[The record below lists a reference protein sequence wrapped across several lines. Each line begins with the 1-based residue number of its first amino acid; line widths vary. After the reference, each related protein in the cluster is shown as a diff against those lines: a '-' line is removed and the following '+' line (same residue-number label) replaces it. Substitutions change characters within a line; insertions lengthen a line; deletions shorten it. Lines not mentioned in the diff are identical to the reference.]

1 MIDKIFDAISVLNK
15 QSKKKFVTILALVV
29 IGSCIETLSLYLI
42 YQTIKYFSDP
52 INFIISQN
60 IFLDMYNYLDL
71 DNSLLIL
78 FFMFS
83 LISIFTIKFIYFSFL
98 YFVKFKFVNNINA
111 NISTKIL
118 KNYLYQNFKFHL
130 ESDSSKL
137 LRNLR
142 DEVSQFSHGAI
153 LQSLNLITESVI
165 FISIIILLLYFETK
179 FVIIS
184 LSIILSLGFIYHI
197 LIKSTFQKW
206 GIIRQKFAS
215 HSLKN
220 AMESVHGIKDI
231 KIFKSENFFL
241 KNYLASMKMLAKSNV
256 VVQTLNQFPRLL
268 LELFVIIIV
277 CLFIFY
283 NFNDELFNTS
293 LLPSLGLFVVASFKL
308 IPSLSKI
315 LNSLNSLK
323 FTLPAT
329 IIVKKELTLKNNIK
343 KENINIIDN
352 NFSFNKEIK
361 IESLSFKYSN
371 REAYIFEDINFK
383 IKKNSLIG
391 ISGESGSGKST
402 LIDLLIGLQEPS
414 KGSILVDGKNLN
426 LNKNLWLDKIGY
438 VPQKVYITNNS
449 IKNNIALGLD
459 ENEIDFNR
467 LKIVTEQCE
476 LTKLISKLPEGF
488 DTNLGDRGIVISG
501 GELQRIGI
509 ARALYKKSEILV
521 LDEFTSALDDENELK
536 LIRIL
541 EKLSDD
547 KTIIISS
554 HKKNLFNLCD
564 SVFLIQDKKILNI
577 NE

>member
-1 MIDKIFDAISVLNK
+1 MINKIFEAISVLNK
-15 QSKKKFVTILALVV
+15 QSKKKFITILALVV
-29 IGSCIETLSLYLI
+29 IGSCIETLSLYLV
-42 YQTIKYFSDP
+42 YQTIKYFSNP
-52 INFIISQN
+52 INFILSQN
-60 IFLDMYNYLDL
+60 LFLDIYDYFDL

-78 FFMFS
+78 FFMFC

-98 YFVKFKFVNNINA
+98 HFLKFKFVNNVNA

-118 KNYLYQNFKFHL
+118 KNYLFQNFAFHL
-130 ESDSSKL
+130 KSDSSKL

-179 FVIIS
+179 YVTIS
-184 LSIILSLGFIYHI
+184 LSIILSLGSIYHM

-206 GIIRQKFAS
+206 GIIRQSFS
-215 HSLKN
+215 SNSLKN
-220 AMESVHGIKDI
+220 AMESLHGIKDI

-256 VVQTLNQFPRLL
+256 VVQTLNQIPRLL

-283 NFNDELFNTS
+283 NFNDKLFDTS
-293 LLPSLGLFVVASFKL
+293 LLPSLGLFFVASFKL

-329 IIVKKELTLKNNIK
+329 VIVKNELTLENNIK
-343 KENINIIDN
+343 KENTNIIDN

-361 IESLSFKYSN
+361 IKSLSFKYSN
-371 REAYIFEDINFK
+371 RENYIFEDINLI

-391 ISGESGSGKST
+391 ISGESGAGKST
-402 LIDLLIGLQEPS
+402 LIDLLIGLQDPS
-414 KGSILVDGKNLN
+414 EGSILVDGKNLSS
-426 LNKNLWLDKIGY
+426 NKNFWLDKIGY

-449 IKNNIALGLD
+449 IKSNIALGLY

-467 LKIVTEQCE
+467 LKVVTEQCE
-476 LTKLISKLPEGF
+476 LTKLISKLPEGY
-488 DTNLGDRGIVISG
+488 DTNLGDRGVVISG

-536 LIRIL
+536 LIRLIK
-541 EKLSDD
+541 KLSNN

-564 SVFLIQDKKILNI
+564 SVFLIKDKKIFNI